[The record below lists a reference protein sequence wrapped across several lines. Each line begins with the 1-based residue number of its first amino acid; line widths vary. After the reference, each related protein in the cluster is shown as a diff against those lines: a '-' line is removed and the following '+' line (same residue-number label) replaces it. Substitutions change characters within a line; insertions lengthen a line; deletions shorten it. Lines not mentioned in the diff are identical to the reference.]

1 MRDFKKLEV
10 WRRGHKLTL
19 VIYEVTRA
27 FPREELYG
35 ITSQMRRASAAIS
48 ANVAEGCGRGSNADL
63 ARFLQIAFGSASE
76 LENHLLLARDLLLL
90 QPADHKRLSEE
101 VIEIQL
107 MLASFIRSLSAFG
120 NKARKPNVND

>member
-10 WRRGHKLTL
+10 WRRGHRLTL
-19 VIYEVTRA
+19 DVYGVTRA

-63 ARFLQIAFGSASE
+63 LF
-76 LENHLLLARDLLLL
+76 L
-90 QPADHKRLSEE
+90 QPADHKRLNEE
-101 VIEIQL
+101 VIEIQH
-107 MLASFIRSLSAFG
+107 MLASFIRSLKAFG
-120 NKARKPNVND
+120 NKARKPDLND

>member
-10 WRRGHKLTL
+10 WRRGHRLTL
-19 VIYEVTRA
+19 AVYKATA
-27 FPREELYG
+27 TFPKEELYG
-35 ITSQMRRASAAIS
+35 LTSQTRRASAAIS

-63 ARFLQIAFGSASE
+63 GRYLQIAFGSASE
-76 LENHLLLARDLLLL
+76 LENHLLLARDLSFL

-107 MLASFIRSLSAFG
+107 MLSSFIKSLKAFG
-120 NKARKPNVND
+120 NKTRKPDAND

>member
-1 MRDFKKLEV
+1 MRNFRKLEV
-10 WRRGHKLTL
+10 WRRGHQLTL
-19 VIYEVTRA
+19 DVYEITRT

-35 ITSQMRRASAAIS
+35 LTSQMCRTSAAVS

-90 QPADHKRLSEE
+90 RPTDHKRLSEE
-101 VIEIQL
+101 VVEIQR
-107 MLASFIRSLSAFG
+107 MLASFINSLKAFG
-120 NKARKPNVND
+120 NKTRKLSSDA